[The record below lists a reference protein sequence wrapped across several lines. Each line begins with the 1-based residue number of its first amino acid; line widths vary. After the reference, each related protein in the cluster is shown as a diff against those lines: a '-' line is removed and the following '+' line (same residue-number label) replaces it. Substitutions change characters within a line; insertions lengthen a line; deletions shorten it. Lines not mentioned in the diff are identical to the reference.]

1 MFKITRWILTLAV
14 ILAGAGLTLAA
25 EYTIDPAHSQ
35 VMFKVRHLGISMVTG
50 QFEKFSGTF
59 EFDAKKPKA
68 SMVSTDI
75 QVASINTNVA
85 KRDDHLRTADFFD
98 VEKFPE
104 MKFVSKSVKDVKK
117 DKFKIVGDLT
127 MHGVTKEVILE
138 TEISGTVID
147 PWGNERAGFTAATTI
162 HRKDFGLTWSKVLET
177 GGLVVGEDVKIMIEI
192 EGIRK
197 KETK

>member
-1 MFKITRWILTLAV
+1 MFKMHRWLLTLAV
-14 ILAGAGLTLAA
+14 TLAAAGLSFAA

-50 QFEKFSGTF
+50 QFETFSGTF
-59 EFDAKKPKA
+59 EFDPKKPKA
-68 SMVSTDI
+68 SKVSTDI
-75 QVASINTNVA
+75 KVASINTNVA
-85 KRDDHLRTADFFD
+85 KRDEHLRSADFFD

-104 MKFVSKSVKDVKK
+104 MKFVSKSIKDVKK

-127 MHGVTKEVILE
+127 MHGVTKEVVLE
-138 TEISGTVID
+138 TEISGTVVD
-147 PWGNERAGFTAATTI
+147 PWGNERAGFTAAATI
-162 HRKDFGLTWSKVLET
+162 NRKDFGLTWSKTLET

-197 KETK
+197 KAP